1 MAIEVDLEKVYDK
14 IEWSF
19 IREVLI
25 NTNFLQNVI
34 SLIMSCVSSVSTSFL
49 FNGGNMEPILPLRG
63 ISQGDPL
70 LPYLF
75 ILCMEA
81 LSYFIEEKCKT
92 KSWIPVKSSN
102 NGVAVSHLFFAD
114 DLVLFAKADHVNC
127 STIWDVLDD
136 FCARSSQ
143 SISESKSR
151 VFFSPNVDVDTKESL
166 CDILGFSF
174 NPKPR
179 KISWFSHKAPWDH

>member
-1 MAIEVDLEKVYDK
+1 MAIEVDLKKAYDK

-63 ISQGDPL
+63 IRQGDPL

-81 LSYFIEEKCKT
+81 LSYFIKEKCKT

-114 DLVLFAKADHVNC
+114 NLVLFAKADHVNC

-143 SISESKSR
+143 SICESKSR
-151 VFFSPNVDVDTKESL
+151 VFFSPNVDVDTRESL

>member
-1 MAIEVDLEKVYDK
+1 MAIKVDLEKAYDK

-25 NTNFLQNVI
+25 NANFPHNVI
-34 SLIMSCVSSVSTSFL
+34 SLIMSCVSSVSTSIL
-49 FNGGNMEPILPLRG
+49 FNGGNMEPIFPSRG
-63 ISQGDPL
+63 IRQGDLL

-81 LSYFIEEKCKT
+81 LGYFIKEKCKT

-151 VFFSPNVDVDTKESL
+151 VFFSPNVDVDTRESL